1 MIRQFCIFLC
11 LCAVSST
18 AHSADSVRV
27 KGADEWRVQAAKVRF
42 ALRELLTREGTE
54 LIVSDRF
61 ETKPSPLDLAGRK
74 AVGEA
79 SKAIDTLMLDEAAQ
93 VLEGVL
99 SEVSA
104 RPAEL
109 RDPNWYA
116 EAYQTL
122 GIIYGLRGER
132 DRARSVWS
140 TSKRLAPDLQ
150 PNPALFNPD
159 MRSLYDAIEVGT
171 QFGAL
176 RVTSTPAGLD
186 VYVDGFPRG
195 VTPFR
200 AERVPVG
207 EVTLRVQG
215 QGGAASGQRI
225 LVLPGRESAVD
236 FPNAPEP
243 INVASASSDDACDT
257 GINNQ
262 WIAEVSV
269 VADRMEVTTRFEP
282 CNDERDDFSFRVVTS
297 LDVDEESLVR
307 ELALELRANTLSDDD
322 SLNFNATGIGACGG
336 ISCARFKNVVVW
348 STLGT
353 SLAIGAGGGVLWWL
367 AGQDEKVFRD
377 QSYPRNLE
385 ESLAISD
392 RGKLRAL
399 IGDIMVATAGAGI
412 VSAASL
418 WLFWDP
424 GTELDTGTQLSVVPF
439 RDGLMV
445 GLIGEF

>member
-1 MIRQFCIFLC
+1 MIRQSCILLCIF
-11 LCAVSST
+11 AVTST
-18 AHSADSVRV
+18 AHGADSVRV
-27 KGADEWRVQAAKVRF
+27 DGADEWRVQAAKVRF
-42 ALRELLTREGTE
+42 ALRELLTRDGTT
-54 LIVSDRF
+54 LVRSDRF
-61 ETKPSPLDLAGRK
+61 DTTPTPLDVAGRK
-74 AVGEA
+74 AVSEA

-99 SEVSA
+99 SEVST

-109 RDPNWYA
+109 RDPSWYA

-132 DRARSVWS
+132 DRARGVWS

-150 PNPALFNPD
+150 PNPALFNPE

-186 VYVDGFPRG
+186 VYVDGSPRG

-215 QGGAASGQRI
+215 EEGAANGQRV

-236 FPNAPEP
+236 FPNAPTP
-243 INVASASSDDACDT
+243 SSLSGDSSDDACDM
-257 GINNQ
+257 GIDNQ
-262 WIAEVSV
+262 WIAKVSV
-269 VADRMEVTTRFEP
+269 VADRMEITTRFEP
-282 CNDERDDFSFRVVTS
+282 CSDERDDFSFRVVTS
-297 LDVDEESLVR
+297 LDVDEASLVR
-307 ELALELRANTLSDDD
+307 ELALELRANTVSEDDTP
-322 SLNFNATGIGACGG
+322 LFNSTGIGACGG
-336 ISCARFKNVVVW
+336 ISCARYKSIVAW
-348 STLGT
+348 STFGT
-353 SLAIGAGGGVLWWL
+353 SLAVGVGGGILWWL
-367 AGQDEKVFRD
+367 AGEDEKDFRD
-377 QSYPRNLE
+377 QAYPRNLE
-385 ESLAISD
+385 ESMSISD

-399 IGDIMVATAGAGI
+399 IGDILVASAGAGI

-424 GTELDTGTQLSVVPF
+424 GTDIDAGPQVSLIPF
-439 RDGLMV
+439 HDGLMV
-445 GLIGEF
+445 GFSGEF